1 MKNLIKNISI
11 LSFLMTILLFN
22 SCEDEI
28 RLNTTPYEEGI
39 ATLNVS
45 VSYLQETGVD
55 VVSRAVPD
63 PDGGEIGTLISD
75 IKSLCMLVYDENGG
89 FVEKYDIVGGS
100 VHPDVSNVNNSS
112 DDNRLPEEKDENSQ
126 IKDSP
131 TGKVTFDLKI
141 YSGKYFIYAVA
152 NMDNLSD
159 YSLEEYSSPDK
170 LKSIEAVWSD
180 NVSEN
185 GQMFGV
191 FSLESNRD
199 ADDEKPITISAKDVQ
214 LHCWV
219 RRLASKVTVAFDG
232 EDLYDDVQVYIE
244 TVTLK
249 DIPRKCKLGFDNAPG
264 VNSDGTSMEYSKE
277 KHDELLTDG
286 QTIVYQTIQDKDVTL
301 IPDNYYHVCNN
312 LHKYFGKGKESDNPL
327 ENADNPEVV
336 DNIHTNDYAH
346 SLFFYENMQGK
357 GKSKHQDAINNDTK
371 DEAPDN
377 IIDFPNPD
385 ENVSGTGWKDEKPYG
400 TYVEVC
406 GYYRCASRDG
416 NMTSGPIKYR
426 FMLGQDA
433 DKDYDA
439 KRNTHYRLT
448 LKFKGYGNDADW
460 HIEYKYETGISVNSP
475 QYISYLYNKKMMAT
489 VRIIGQI
496 DPNHPYLYA
505 SVLGT
510 GDLAYADVPFP
521 TEGINKDD
529 ETPYEKGTWHPWGD
543 NDFIDPVTGETVKS
557 KFPTPPPGYYFT
569 GAITNDGP
577 WNSFLS
583 LRQSN
588 VLRVVDPRYPGSAS
602 RVTEATTDYNKT
614 FWEERKSGWRY
625 FNAAPGTYPDATD
638 GQYLVYALN
647 HEGDKVTES
656 VFSIPLY
663 TRPKELI
670 TKLGFS
676 GNNPYSGYARKAR
689 IRLSAYII
697 NPTTGES
704 EIKHTYLDI
713 IQVRRIENPKGVWRK
728 KGSIEEFNATLTIRP
743 GGMTGNFEEIVS
755 DGKWS
760 AEVYSGDNIISLST
774 TPKGSVGILEQK
786 NVMRIEGAS
795 GCPVDFMINFN
806 GQTGCAIVRVR
817 YNNYTCEHDIF
828 CRNGHEDPIEIIDN
842 GVKWASR
849 NVYRFNG
856 TTPVLTNSPL
866 EAGSLFRRGSYTA
879 ILSSNDDNY
888 GLGVQPGD
896 LKVIEKNS
904 TTPSSK
910 AWDDIKA
917 DSDAAI
923 NLWSVSGDTHIATI
937 DDFYTLCAPDDDNKD
952 FYIKKAYGVLYGDGA
967 DKTQT
972 DASMA
977 LGYTRIESD
986 TYSPKS
992 EYGMRGVFVYNA
1004 NNSRQI
1010 FLPIGATGYGRRKK
1024 SVKGEWM
1031 DEGKPGVLRY
1041 ATRYEVH
1048 NNAGGALN
1056 YTPMFYDLYI
1066 RPGAIYWCRDRWN
1079 TLPVKTHEIKDET
1092 TGEVIETKKY
1102 SDIKQ
1107 SCDFDIN
1114 YFSMGFEGFENGAAS
1129 KPKNSDACYIR
1140 TVVNKQK

>member
-1 MKNLIKNISI
+1 MMKTLIKNINIFSVLI
-11 LSFLMTILLFN
+11 TILLFN

-28 RLNTTPYEEGI
+28 RLNGTPYEEGF

-45 VSYLQETGVD
+45 VSYLQETGVN
-55 VVSRAVPD
+55 VVSRAVPN
-63 PDGGEIGTLISD
+63 PSGGEVGTLISD
-75 IKSLCMLVYDENGG
+75 IKSLSMLVYDENGV
-89 FVEKYDIVGGS
+89 FIEKYDIVGGA

-112 DDNRLPEEKDENSQ
+112 DDNRLPDEKDENSQ
-126 IKDSP
+126 IKDSS
-131 TGKVTFDLKI
+131 TGKVTFDLKL

-152 NMDNLSD
+152 NMNNLSD
-159 YSLEEYSSPDK
+159 YSFEEYSSPDK

-199 ADDEKPITISAKDVQ
+199 ADDKTPITISAKDVQ

-286 QTIVYQTIQDKDVTL
+286 QTIVYQTIQKENVIVL
-301 IPDNYYHVCNN
+301 PDNYYHVCNN
-312 LHKYFGKGKESDNPL
+312 LHKYFGKGAENKENPL
-327 ENADNPEVV
+327 ENANNPEVV
-336 DNIHTNDYAH
+336 DKIHTNDYAH

-371 DEAPDN
+371 DETPDN

-385 ENVSGTGWKDEKPYG
+385 ENISGTGWKDEKPYG

-496 DPNHPYLYA
+496 DPNHPYLFA
-505 SVLGT
+505 SIVGT
-510 GDLAYADVPFP
+510 KDLKNSEVPFP
-521 TEGINKDD
+521 TDGVDESA
-529 ETPYEKGTWHPWGD
+529 ETPFKTGSWHPWGEK
-543 NDFIDPVTGETVKS
+543 NYIDPETGELVES
-557 KFPTPPPGYYFT
+557 KFPEPPAGYYFDT
-569 GAITNDGP
+569 APITNDGP

-583 LRQSN
+583 LRQTN
-588 VLRVVDPRYPGSAS
+588 VLRVVDPNYPGSAS
-602 RVTEATTDYNKT
+602 RVTSDATTYNQT
-614 FWEERKSGWRY
+614 FWENRKSGWRY

-638 GQYLVYALN
+638 GQYIVYALN
-647 HEGDKVTES
+647 HENGKVTES
-656 VFSIPLY
+656 IFSIPLY

-670 TKLGFS
+670 TKTGFV
-676 GNNPYSGYARKAR
+676 GNNPYSGYARKMR
-689 IRLSAYII
+689 IRLSAYIL
-697 NPTTGES
+697 NS
-704 EIKHTYLDI
+704 EGISELKHTYLDI

-728 KGSIEEFNATLTIRP
+728 KGSVEDFNATLTIRP
-743 GGMTGNFEEIVS
+743 QGMEGNFVEVIS

-760 AEVYSGDNIISLST
+760 AEVFSGDNIVSLSST
-774 TPKGSVGILEQK
+774 TKGSGNIIPQK
-786 NVMRIEGAS
+786 NVMRIEGAAA
-795 GCPVDFMINFN
+795 CPVDFMINFN
-806 GQTGCAIVRVR
+806 GTPGCAIIRVR

-828 CRNGHEDPIEIIDN
+828 CRNGHEADVDVVGN
-842 GVKWASR
+842 GTKWSSR
-849 NVYRFNG
+849 NVYRFDG
-856 TTPVLTNSPL
+856 TKPVLTNSPL
-866 EAGSLFRRGSYTA
+866 EAGSLFRRGCYTA
-879 ILSSNDDNY
+879 ILSSNDDKY
-888 GLGVQPGD
+888 ALGVLPGD
-896 LKVIEKNS
+896 LDVIDNANKSS
-904 TTPSSK
+904 TMPWSN
-910 AWDDIKA
+910 IKA
-917 DSDAAI
+917 ASTADI
-923 NLWSVSGDTHIATI
+923 REWKVEGDKHIATI
-937 DDFYTLCAPDDDNKD
+937 DEFYEFCAPDDENRD

-967 DKTQT
+967 SKTQT
-972 DASMA
+972 DASIA

-986 TYSPKS
+986 EYSPKS

-1004 NNSRQI
+1004 RNSQQV
-1010 FLPIGATGYGRRKK
+1010 FLPIGATGYGRRKRD
-1024 SVKGEWM
+1024 GGWNN
-1031 DEGKPGVLRY
+1031 EGKAGVLRY
-1041 ATRYEVH
+1041 ATRSAVH
-1048 NNAGGALN
+1048 DGTETLKK
-1056 YTPMFYDLYI
+1056 TPMFYDLYI
-1066 RPGAIYWCRDRWN
+1066 RPGAIYWCKDKLAE
-1079 TLPVKTHEIKDET
+1079 LPKLSFT
-1092 TGEVIETKKY
+1092 TDDGKVNKY
-1102 SDIKQ
+1102 NDVRK

-1114 YFSMGFEGFENGAAS
+1114 YFSMGFEGFENGAAADES
-1129 KPKNSDACYIR
+1129 NTDACYIR
-1140 TVVNKQK
+1140 TVSNK